1 MTAKDHTVSEAQYP
15 VLKIN
20 TPDVI
25 LVNNE
30 LSNLQ
35 VENVSTEWVTID
47 KSLSFEF

>member
-15 VLKIN
+15 VFKIN
-20 TPDVI
+20 APDVI